1 MKKILNKINL
11 IAIIIIT
18 IFATVACSNKKEAP
32 GESEASSSTEPV
44 TLKKS

>member
-18 IFATVACSNKKEAP
+18 IFATVACSNNKSKN
-32 GESEASSSTEPV
+32 TDDTV
-44 TLKKS
+44 NIKRILKILG